1 MTLIVAGWIRQT
13 HNALGTEGWKE
24 LDASLARD
32 PLCHCLRCG
41 TPGFHRGDFL
51 MSAEI
56 RRDILEIEKLRQ
68 DIETE
73 LACRHNWAEQERFW
87 AHEAK
92 LNRSRNYIAVAA
104 IAATI
109 TLALVAALVK
119 LL

>member
-1 MTLIVAGWIRQT
+1 
-13 HNALGTEGWKE
+13 
-24 LDASLARD
+24 
-32 PLCHCLRCG
+32 
-41 TPGFHRGDFL
+41 

-56 RRDILEIEKLRQ
+56 RRDILELEKLRQ

-73 LACRHNWAEQERFW
+73 LARRHNWAEQERFW

-92 LNRSRNYIAVAA
+92 LNRGRNYIAVAA